1 MNLRTLAR
9 YLVLVITSANCGT
22 HSLWAGDR
30 YDFETG
36 ETGNVFTPEES
47 PFQDLHFQFDWSKA
61 GRQIAFTGF
70 LKGTGQPLLA
80 VIDVDLGIES
90 MQSVENIDDP
100 DWVCTNGSID
110 WHPGGDHLLVLNPVG
125 NLNKPFG
132 IALNAQAT
140 NIELATIIPP
150 EVAIGDTCYTP
161 GGKSIIAVFTSR
173 LKAGAGKD

>member
-22 HSLWAGDR
+22 HSVWAGDR

-173 LKAGAGKD
+173 